1 VAGKIPQ
8 FFIDQLLQQVD
19 IVEIIEQRVPLRKA
33 GKDFH
38 ACCPFHDE
46 KTPSFTV
53 SQNKQFYHCFG
64 CGQNG
69 NVISFLMNYD
79 HLEFPDAI
87 EDLAKRQGL
96 EIPYEKGSKP
106 RSASIDYLLPILDQA
121 SRWFQQQLRKHPEG
135 KNAINYLKNRGLSG
149 KVAQRFEL
157 GFAPDS
163 WDGLINSYDEKSVP
177 TTQLET
183 AGLAIKRDR
192 GGFYDRFRGRVM
204 FPIRDHRGR
213 TVGFGGRIIDQG
225 EPKYLN
231 SPETPLFH
239 KGSELYGLFAAR
251 EEIQQQGYAVVV
263 EGYMD
268 VVALAQ
274 FEINNAVATLGTAT
288 TAQHLQRLFRLT
300 PHVVFCFD
308 GDRAGRDAA
317 RKAMSIVLPEMHSG
331 HQVSFL
337 FLPDG
342 MDPDDFVRENSAD
355 AFRQAVKESTPLDD
369 FLFQRIDE
377 NTDITR
383 RDGRARLIELAKPLI
398 STIPAGPYKVLLTK
412 RLSELSG
419 LDDEKYVDAIM
430 QRKNQ
435 KDKQLP
441 NNRNKTKSQPLSPF
455 AYLISL
461 LLQYPNLIK
470 EMPPLDDLDSIDH
483 PAIPPLL
490 DLIARL
496 QTNTESNTASLV
508 EGFRD
513 TKHHAR
519 LEKLA
524 VWDHKLVAEENKA
537 VLIQY
542 HNNVRQFIIDQN
554 IDKLLTKA
562 QVVELSDLE
571 KSELRRFTRLKQSLR
586 LDSSDNDC

>member
-1 VAGKIPQ
+1 MSGKIPQ
-8 FFIDQLLQQVD
+8 SFIDQLLQRTD
-19 IVEIIEQRVPLRKA
+19 IVDVIDKRVPLRKA

-53 SQNKQFYHCFG
+53 SQVKQFYHCFG

-69 NVISFLMNYD
+69 NVISFMMNYD

-87 EDLAKRQGL
+87 EELAKHHGL

-106 RSASIDYLLPILDQA
+106 RSAPVDHLHPILDKA
-121 SRWFQQQLRKHPEG
+121 SRWFQQQLRQHADAKH
-135 KNAINYLKNRGLSG
+135 AVDYLKKRGLSG
-149 KVAQRFEL
+149 KIAQRFEL
-157 GFAPDS
+157 GFSPDS
-163 WDGLINSYDEKSVP
+163 WDGLINSYDSNTVS
-177 TTQLET
+177 TSQLET
-183 AGLAIKRDR
+183 VGLVIKRDQ

-239 KGSELYGLFAAR
+239 KGSELYGLFGAR
-251 EEIQQQGYAVVV
+251 DDIQQQGYVVVV

-274 FEINNAVATLGTAT
+274 FEINNVVATLGTAT
-288 TAQHLQRLFRLT
+288 TAQHLHRLFRLT
-300 PHVVFCFD
+300 SHIVFCFD

-317 RKAMSIVLPEMHSG
+317 RKAMSVVLPEMHSG

-342 MDPDDFVRENSAD
+342 LDPDDFVRQNSAE
-355 AFRQAVKESTPLDD
+355 AFREEVKKSTPLDE

-377 NTDITR
+377 NTDVTR
-383 RDGRARLIELAKPLI
+383 RDGRARLVELAKPLI
-398 STIPAGPYKVLLTK
+398 STIPSGPYKVLLTK
-412 RLSELSG
+412 RLAELSG
-419 LDDEKYVDAIM
+419 LEDEQYLGSIM
-430 QRKNQ
+430 QNKERQAPARKQ
-435 KDKQLP
+435 AQAKP
-441 NNRNKTKSQPLSPF
+441 QPLSPM

-461 LLQYPNLIK
+461 LLQHPNLIND
-470 EMPPLDDLDSIDH
+470 MPPLEGLGNVEH
-483 PAIPPLL
+483 PAIPLL
-490 DLIARL
+490 QELIKRL
-496 QTNTESNTASLV
+496 QSNSNVNTASLV
-508 EGFRD
+508 EGFRGS
-513 TKHHAR
+513 KHHQR

-524 VWDHKLVAEENKA
+524 VWNHNITGEETKP
-537 VLIQY
+537 VLIEY
-542 HNNVRQFIIDQN
+542 FNNVNQFVMDDI

-562 QVVELSDLE
+562 QMMELSDFE
-571 KSELRRFTRLKQSLR
+571 KKELKRFTRLKHSIDQH
-586 LDSSDNDC
+586 SSDNGR

>member
-1 VAGKIPQ
+1 MAGKIPQ

-288 TAQHLQRLFRLT
+288 TAQHL
-300 PHVVFCFD
+300 
-308 GDRAGRDAA
+308 
-317 RKAMSIVLPEMHSG
+317 
-331 HQVSFL
+331 
-337 FLPDG
+337 
-342 MDPDDFVRENSAD
+342 
-355 AFRQAVKESTPLDD
+355 
-369 FLFQRIDE
+369 
-377 NTDITR
+377 
-383 RDGRARLIELAKPLI
+383 
-398 STIPAGPYKVLLTK
+398 
-412 RLSELSG
+412 
-419 LDDEKYVDAIM
+419 
-430 QRKNQ
+430 
-435 KDKQLP
+435 
-441 NNRNKTKSQPLSPF
+441 
-455 AYLISL
+455 
-461 LLQYPNLIK
+461 
-470 EMPPLDDLDSIDH
+470 
-483 PAIPPLL
+483 
-490 DLIARL
+490 
-496 QTNTESNTASLV
+496 
-508 EGFRD
+508 
-513 TKHHAR
+513 
-519 LEKLA
+519 
-524 VWDHKLVAEENKA
+524 
-537 VLIQY
+537 
-542 HNNVRQFIIDQN
+542 
-554 IDKLLTKA
+554 
-562 QVVELSDLE
+562 
-571 KSELRRFTRLKQSLR
+571 
-586 LDSSDNDC
+586 